1 MAKIKVKPRKKLID
15 AENPIT
21 LWITVR
27 EYVEQ
32 NARQIGAIALAV
44 VVVAAAVLA
53 WSSMKARAER
63 DSLNMFYAA
72 MSTMTA
78 PVDSKAT
85 AAHAAL
91 YEKAL
96 AQFKEVREKHGG
108 TTAGVMALLY
118 EGNCAYSLKKYDEA
132 IGYYKEFLDAA
143 HGTLQYLRSAGYEGI
158 GYASE
163 SKGDFKQAAE
173 WFEKQKNETQAE
185 GGGAAALNLARV
197 YELAGDKLKACNQYK
212 EFFEKNPL
220 SGQKQF
226 AQIKADSLCAKKGK

>member
-1 MAKIKVKPRKKLID
+1 MAKIKVKPKKKLID

-32 NARQIGAIALAV
+32 NARQIGAVALAAV
-44 VVVAAAVLA
+44 AVAAAVLA
-53 WSSMKARAER
+53 WSTMKARSER

-78 PVDSKAT
+78 PVDSKAP
-85 AAHAAL
+85 AAQQAL

-96 AQFKEVREKHGG
+96 AQFKEVREKHGSTSSG
-108 TTAGVMALLY
+108 TMALLY

-132 IGYYKEFLDAA
+132 IGYYKEFLDVA
-143 HGTLQYLRSAGYEGI
+143 HGTLQYLRSAGYEGL
-158 GYASE
+158 GYACE
-163 SKGDFKQAAE
+163 GKGDFKQAAE
-173 WFEKQKNETQAE
+173 WFEKQKSDAPAE
-185 GGGAAALNLARV
+185 AGSSAALNLARV
-197 YELAGDKLKACNQYK
+197 LELSGDKQKACNQYK
-212 EFFEKNPL
+212 EFLEKNPL

-226 AQIKADSLCAKKGK
+226 AQIKADSLCPAKGK